1 MQNISIFS
9 VKHKMR
15 LVLRFG
21 TIHCIT
27 LKRQQK
33 KNPLKMS
40 QGNLHSNN
48 FLS

>member
-27 LKRQQK
+27 LKRQK
-33 KNPLKMS
+33 KKKPFENVS
-40 QGNLHSNN
+40 G
-48 FLS
+48 